1 MRIIIFGTGNYVTG
15 RGTSQ
20 FGTILPAI
28 FESHN
33 TTKIREL
40 ILIATTRKSR
50 DLAEKKIKKISKISN
65 IKINYKIILNKKIK
79 SFVKKYKKDS
89 EGATCAIIATPDH
102 THYKIAKLC
111 LQNKYHTLVVKP
123 VVNKLSELKDLIK
136 TADLNNVY
144 GAVEFHKRFD
154 RQAQIMKDKY
164 VEGFL
169 GTPLY
174 SWTEYSQRKIVPE
187 KFFKSWVSKN
197 NVFQYLGIHYVDL
210 IRFITKAKPIS
221 VMAIGQKKYLKDKN
235 LETDDAI
242 QVIVKW
248 QTKKKQIFTQ
258 TLLLN
263 WIDPKFTTAMSD
275 QKLNFVG
282 TLGRIELDQKKRGVM
297 AINENNYT
305 EEINPDFCR
314 MYQEAGF
321 TKWKGYGIESIKT
334 FIKDTLDLEN
344 KKIKKNKLLEIRPSF
359 EESIYST
366 AVLEA
371 ANKSL
376 KKNSSWKKIFIK

>member
-15 RGTSQ
+15 RRTSQ

-89 EGATCAIIATPDH
+89 EDATCAIIATPDH

-297 AINENNYT
+297 AINENNYI

>member
-15 RGTSQ
+15 RRTSQ

-89 EGATCAIIATPDH
+89 EDATCAIIATPDH

-221 VMAIGQKKYLKDKN
+221 VMAIGQKKYLKSKN

-297 AINENNYT
+297 AINENNYI